1 MKHIYLLLF
10 MLIPMA
16 GMAQESVSQDTTLY
30 VNGRKILIKEKE
42 GKIKVKLYEQSS
54 RGDTIEN
61 DQIFEGIYTDGQ
73 TTERRTAFT
82 MPFVKR
88 KNYYRFEPHI
98 AGIYMGYTRLSDGI
112 NFNTPNGLDVNANKS
127 WEIGF
132 NLFQGSLTL
141 SRDRQWGIT
150 TGLGWGYRSF
160 RLGGNYAFR
169 QTDGVTNI
177 VPGIPDEEV
186 YSKSRLRYFYF
197 RIPVTLEWQKNLATV
212 TDTVLYSSQ
221 PDLRQKSATGLSQ
234 RRK

>member
-98 AGIYMGYTRLSDGI
+98 ASIWDTH
-112 NFNTPNGLDVNANKS
+112 
-127 WEIGF
+127 
-132 NLFQGSLTL
+132 GSPTVSISTLRTDWTSMQISLGKLVLTC
-141 SRDRQWGIT
+141 
-150 TGLGWGYRSF
+150 F
-160 RLGGNYAFR
+160 K
-169 QTDGVTNI
+169 
-177 VPGIPDEEV
+177 VP
-186 YSKSRLRYFYF
+186 
-197 RIPVTLEWQKNLATV
+197 
-212 TDTVLYSSQ
+212 
-221 PDLRQKSATGLSQ
+221 
-234 RRK
+234 

>member
-88 KNYYRFEPHI
+88 KNYYRLNRILP
-98 AGIYMGYTRLSDGI
+98 
-112 NFNTPNGLDVNANKS
+112 
-127 WEIGF
+127 
-132 NLFQGSLTL
+132 GSIWDTHGSPTVSISTLRTDWTSMQISLGKLVLTC
-141 SRDRQWGIT
+141 
-150 TGLGWGYRSF
+150 F
-160 RLGGNYAFR
+160 K
-169 QTDGVTNI
+169 
-177 VPGIPDEEV
+177 VP
-186 YSKSRLRYFYF
+186 
-197 RIPVTLEWQKNLATV
+197 
-212 TDTVLYSSQ
+212 
-221 PDLRQKSATGLSQ
+221 
-234 RRK
+234 